1 MSKKNEI
8 CVTGLVVVN
17 ATTLE
22 NLDTGL
28 TTTGFVVASEPMPT
42 PDGGATTKYHRII
55 ATHSTFGLSLA
66 PTLRK
71 GDRVIVTGEIRSV
84 DGEDFIVADGIGF
97 HILDEKRIQQR
108 ENNVGGRV

>member
-1 MSKKNEI
+1 MNNKKQQI
-8 CVTGLVVVN
+8 SVTGLVVVN

-28 TTTGFVVASEPMPT
+28 TTTGFVVASEPMAT
-42 PDGGATTKYHRII
+42 PDGATTKYHNVI
-55 ATHSTFGLSLA
+55 ATHSAYGLSLA

-71 GDRVIVTGEIRSV
+71 GDRVIVTGEILIVR
-84 DGEDFIVADGIGF
+84 GEEFIVADGIGF
-97 HILDEKRIQQR
+97 KVSDEQRIQQE